1 MKNALTIQVGML
13 GDMFS
18 WLVANLKQWPIGNYL
33 VKQACGNDKRA
44 CVYIYRFE
52 IFLTADDAKTGFA
65 APSPPLLCAVSFWF
79 DSFWRS
85 PNLQGH

>member
-1 MKNALTIQVGML
+1 MIIAETFLFFGQSPRGTVH
-13 GDMFS
+13 
-18 WLVANLKQWPIGNYL
+18 
-33 VKQACGNDKRA
+33 
-44 CVYIYRFE
+44 RFE

-85 PNLQGH
+85 SNLQGH